1 MTINRTTL
9 LDLPLP
15 VTGTESGTWG
25 NITNN
30 GLSQYVDIAVAG
42 MNALTS
48 SNFTD
53 GALTISNTLGTS
65 AATNIAAGSAQYAT
79 IKVSSLIQH
88 STITAPASNRSYRI
102 VNADVEYNLTIKA
115 SGQPG
120 ITFLSGQT
128 GVVAFTGTDYEVVG
142 VVNAASS
149 TDNAVPRF
157 NGTTGQIIQNSGVT
171 IDNSNVMGGI
181 TQLNVDNLRLDGN
194 AITSTNT
201 DGNIDL
207 TPNGT
212 GEVNISKVDI
222 DSGTI
227 DGAVIGGASAA
238 AGSFTT
244 LNTSGAVVFNDAGA
258 DVDFRVEGDTDANLL
273 FVDASAESI
282 GVGTSSPNLT
292 SFQRAV
298 TLGDGTGSTVRHAYE
313 INGGQ
318 SSAESS
324 IGDFNVYNKGTLVS
338 RMLTVRGSADNSGV
352 LTFYTS
358 NAGTS
363 AERMR
368 ITSAGDVGIG
378 TNAPINE
385 LTFGPTTSII
395 SPDTTDGSDSKRLR
409 FCGGGADAVSR
420 GSYVTVYGN
429 EYSGG
434 QGELTLVAGDAVG
447 GNIVFYTGSAVE
459 RMRIDTSGN
468 VGIGTT
474 SPNYTSVGS
483 SSRVLAVSS
492 PTAGDGVAFLNLNGT
507 RTGGGVDSC
516 AAVNFFNNG
525 TANPLAA
532 IFGVR
537 NATDTAGILTFRTN
551 DTERMRIDSDGNVG
565 IGTTS
570 PDRKLVVLDS
580 VDNNLPAAVITKTGL
595 TGANSGLQVHTNEAS
610 ASGGSF
616 GFRVTS
622 GSTYDSPTNE
632 IIRVNQHGLCFNGDT
647 TAADALDDYEEGTWT
662 PVLQGSTTAGT
673 YVYDTDRT
681 NGIYIKIGKMVT
693 VFGVYRVFSVTS
705 AGTGDGRITGLPF
718 AGAVIDTSWNR
729 SPGILR
735 VQAGPTL
742 ANNGYFCATESSN
755 YLVMALQ
762 GVATWAAIPVTDADF
777 VDTIWFFQITYEAA

>member
-429 EYSGG
+429 EYSGA

-537 NATDTAGILTFRTN
+537 NATDTA
-551 DTERMRIDSDGNVG
+551 
-565 IGTTS
+565 
-570 PDRKLVVLDS
+570 
-580 VDNNLPAAVITKTGL
+580 

>member
-1 MTINRTTL
+1 MASTYSTNLKIEL
-9 LDLPLP
+9 IG
-15 VTGTESGTWG
+15 TGEQAGTWG
-25 NITNN
+25 TTTNTN
-30 GLSQYVDIAVAG
+30 
-42 MNALTS
+42 
-48 SNFTD
+48 
-53 GALTISNTLGTS
+53 LGTALEQAVVGKADVTMS
-65 AATNIAAGSAQYAT
+65 STTITLTLTNANTAQNARAIYLNLTGSPGGAAVLEVPAIQKPYIVKNGSDQQVT
-79 IKVSSLIQH
+79 IKV
-88 STITAPASNRSYRI
+88 
-102 VNADVEYNLTIKA
+102 
-115 SGQPG
+115 
-120 ITFLSGQT
+120 SGQT
-128 GVVAFTGTDYEVVG
+128 GVAIPTGKTALVYNNGTDVVTAVDFIPEIATTTVDTTNIEVTNIKAKDGTAAGSIADSTG
-142 VVNAASS
+142 VVTLASS
-149 TDNAVPRF
+149 VLTTTDI
-157 NGTTGQIIQNSGVT
+157 NG
-171 IDNSNVMGGI
+171 
-181 TQLNVDNLRLDGN
+181 
-194 AITSTNT
+194 
-201 DGNIDL
+201 
-207 TPNGT
+207 
-212 GEVNISKVDI
+212 
-222 DSGTI
+222 GTI
-227 DGAVIGGASAA
+227 DGAVIGGASAG

-718 AGAVIDTSWNR
+718 TGAVIDTSWNR

-762 GVATWAAIPVTDADF
+762 GVATWAAIQLLMKQLNYLPRTMQTDF
-777 VDTIWFFQITYEAA
+777 